1 MKVGRKLSL
10 KNPNLWTVKIVWKSE
25 ISGDLQFELGGKSKD
40 WGITLSAVFRDRVRL
55 KKPSSPWVGTLVV
68 LTYQFPASFW
78 ERFEWSEWHW
88 IDTKSL
94 WEKHRFEW
102 SEWDRPLQ
110 RWWSWFRTVGGCFP
124 TLPPPPQ
131 DCHWNQQSPH
141 PDQRFATT
149 DFYCGPLTKPG
160 SPWGIQSWNRELS
173 NTSMCSIQKLTS
185 PEGVRH
191 MQSFQIASGMAG
203 PYPPTKINSDPTV
216 KADLGIK
223 QE

>member
-1 MKVGRKLSL
+1 MFRKLGVWFESFGIVERKLSL
-10 KNPNLWTVKIVWKSE
+10 KNPNLWTVLCPGKGSVALEFNKGMRPTWIKSHCTPETQLRIFFFKCGKQNSTHVVFKRVKIVWKSE

-110 RWWSWFRTVGGCFP
+110 R
-124 TLPPPPQ
+124 
-131 DCHWNQQSPH
+131 
-141 PDQRFATT
+141 
-149 DFYCGPLTKPG
+149 
-160 SPWGIQSWNRELS
+160 
-173 NTSMCSIQKLTS
+173 
-185 PEGVRH
+185 
-191 MQSFQIASGMAG
+191 
-203 PYPPTKINSDPTV
+203 
-216 KADLGIK
+216 
-223 QE
+223 